1 MINFDNKE
9 NFEILDLR
17 EAEHPFDIVMSKVE
31 EIEVWNWF
39 CVWKEHQISPL
50 VNMIGAQWF
59 EILEEEQNDWS
70 FKTYFLKV

>member
-31 EIEVWNWF
+31 EIEV
-39 CVWKEHQISPL
+39 
-50 VNMIGAQWF
+50 
-59 EILEEEQNDWS
+59 
-70 FKTYFLKV
+70 